1 MQTNKLK
8 QLTIQSELSEAIL
21 RRQELCQHPNM
32 QIVEIFDH
40 ERDESISVC
49 YCPDCQYEE

>member
-8 QLTIQSELSEAIL
+8 QPTLQLTLSDAML
-21 RRQELCQHPNM
+21 RRQEKCHHPNM

-40 ERDESISVC
+40 ERDESMSVC
-49 YCPDCQYEE
+49 YCPDCKWER